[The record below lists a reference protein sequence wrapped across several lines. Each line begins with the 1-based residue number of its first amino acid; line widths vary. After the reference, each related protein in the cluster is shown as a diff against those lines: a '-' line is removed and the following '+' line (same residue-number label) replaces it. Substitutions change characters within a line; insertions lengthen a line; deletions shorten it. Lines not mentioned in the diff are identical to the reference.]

1 MVKLKGSTVIEMTY
15 LMPVVLLCWILIIF
29 TFFYYHD
36 KNIIGGAAYETA
48 VVGSEQWR
56 WQKKLEEGK
65 MEEYFQNTIKRK
77 LLFFDRVSVTITPTD
92 DEICVEAS
100 ARKKRMSVAV
110 RRSAAIGVPE
120 ERVRAREILRE
131 MLEKNTERN
140 TQE

>member
-1 MVKLKGSTVIEMTY
+1 MVKMKGSTVIEMAY
-15 LMPVVLLCWILIIF
+15 LMPVVLLCWMLIIF

-56 WQKKLEEGK
+56 WEKKLTEGE

-77 LLFFDRVSVTITPTD
+77 LLFFDRVSVTTTLTGK
-92 DEICVEAS
+92 EFTVEAS

-110 RRSAAIGVPE
+110 KRSAAISVPE
-120 ERVRAREILRE
+120 DNVRRKEIL
-131 MLEKNTERN
+131 LELIER
-140 TQE
+140 TKQE